1 VVEFRL
7 GQSLWLSRLLA
18 FGPVIQTFDFEII
31 IRYMNVKQ
39 SPLAQGKPISN
50 FTFFFYFF
58 QRLKSLTPMSRLYK
72 HQKSR
77 KNTNAVSLL
86 PLLPFTSITSGDFT
100 KGCRSGSDIE
110 KCRRLALFAFLCF
123 LNDVPIYRARFLKCP
138 HHRVVDSKKL
148 MERKGVRV
156 DISVFGSSSLSP
168 SVFTSFSLT

>member
-1 VVEFRL
+1 MNFGWRSHCGCRDYWPLGLSFRL
-7 GQSLWLSRLLA
+7 WILCRNNYPLHEREAVS
-18 FGPVIQTFDFEII
+18 FGARETHFELYI
-31 IRYMNVKQ
+31 
-39 SPLAQGKPISN
+39 
-50 FTFFFYFF
+50 FFYFF

-77 KNTNAVSLL
+77 KNTNAVPLF
-86 PLLPFTSITSGDFT
+86 PLLLFTSITSGHFT
-100 KGCRSGSDIE
+100 KGCRSGSDIQ

-123 LNDVPIYRARFLKCP
+123 LNDVPIYRSRLLKCP